1 MKRPIMP
8 GRPNPRTDEEESS
21 PELMEFISYL
31 AVEAGLSLNTQ
42 DAYKRD
48 LSGLMRFLKKREGG
62 KGVEGARPLLDASSE
77 DITSYLSS
85 LKRRGL
91 SSRSIARAL
100 TTFRVFYKFFLK
112 EEKISASPCVLI
124 DMPRLTKALPRFL
137 SLDEV
142 EELLESPPNDTPRG
156 VRDRVMLEVLY
167 ATGFR
172 VSELINVKLNDL
184 DMQRGII
191 STIGKGTKER
201 LVPIGEEAMKWI
213 KRYMDG
219 ARKTILK
226 ERDSGY
232 LFVTNRAEPMTR
244 QNFWTI
250 IKKHA
255 LVAGIDR
262 ELIKPHALRHSFAT
276 HLLQRGVDLR
286 HLQAMLGHSDISTT
300 QIYTHVVSERLK
312 GLHERHHPRG

>member
-1 MKRPIMP
+1 MKKKPTTRP
-8 GRPNPRTDEEESS
+8 RADEEESS
-21 PELMEFISYL
+21 RELMEFISFL
-31 AVEAGLSLNTQ
+31 AVEKGLSLNTQ
-42 DAYKRD
+42 AAYKRD
-48 LSGLMRFLKKREGG
+48 LIGLIRYFRKKRGEGGAIIKATPTDIASYMAALKK
-62 KGVEGARPLLDASSE
+62 KGLTA
-77 DITSYLSS
+77 
-85 LKRRGL
+85 
-91 SSRSIARAL
+91 RSIARAL
-100 TTFRVFYKFFLK
+100 TTMRVFYRFLLK
-112 EEKISASPCVLI
+112 EKKISASPCDLI
-124 DMPRLTKALPRFL
+124 DMPRLTKALPHFL

-142 EELLESPPNDTPRG
+142 EELLVSPQVDTPLG

-172 VSELINVKLNDL
+172 VSELINIKLGDL

-219 ARKTILK
+219 ARGEILK
-226 ERDSGY
+226 GRDSGL
-232 LFVTNRAEPMTR
+232 LFVTNRAGAMTR

-255 LVAGIDR
+255 RGAGIEASR
-262 ELIKPHALRHSFAT
+262 IKPHALRHSFAT

-286 HLQAMLGHSDISTT
+286 HLQMMLGHSDISTT

-312 GLHERHHPRG
+312 GLHKRHHPRG